1 MNLRLAVSLA
11 IGAAAAGLPGIGTA
25 QSAEKKEKLEE
36 VVVYGKDF
44 VETAN
49 RSGTKTDTPLIETPQ
64 SISIISRDL
73 LDSWG
78 AGKLTEA
85 LRYTP
90 GVNAEPF
97 GIEPRFTSLRLRGFT
112 ANTEAL
118 FRDGLALRNPLSIVS
133 YNLEPYGAERIEIPR
148 GPASALYGLG
158 SPGGLVN
165 YISKVPTGGAFGEV
179 GVETD
184 NHDRMQGTFD
194 VGNALNDDGTVS
206 FRLTGLYREGDTQ
219 IDFVPDDRQFYAAAL
234 RWDIADATSLTF
246 RASAQQDDA
255 MNSQAL
261 PSAGTLL
268 PNPNGTVPISR
279 FTGEP
284 TLDQYDRS
292 EWAAGYQFEHEFNDR
307 LRFVQ
312 NARVN
317 DVDLDDIVVFSTGF
331 LPDLR
336 TMTRNSFWNY
346 GELNSWTIDNQL
358 HWSAGAGSVQHKLLF
373 GVDWQDA
380 EGSSI
385 QHITAAG
392 ATPNLDIFEPVYGV
406 TIVQPAPFRDNDY
419 NLRQLGFY
427 AQDEIK
433 FNDKLIVNLAV
444 RYDDAHSDTFSHLTG
459 TVIQEQD
466 DTATT
471 FRVGTVYLFDNGFA
485 PYASYAESYFPSV
498 GTDAAGNPFEPE
510 TGEQWEVGLKY
521 QPKSF
526 DGIFTVAYFDLTRAN
541 FVTRNQLTL
550 QFEATGQGSTKGVEV
565 EAYAAL
571 GNGLSIIANYN
582 HLETNNDENG
592 NPALEGLEFTQI
604 PDTKASAWLDYN
616 FQGGMLANL
625 GFGIGARYQSSTW
638 SDAANTISSPGF
650 TLYDAAIHY
659 EIGRFRFAL
668 NVQNLEDKIVQSSC
682 FLRNQLLCTFAET
695 RTIRGSVRYRW

>member
-1 MNLRLAVSLA
+1 MNTGLAVSLA
-11 IGAAAAGLPGIGTA
+11 ASAAALLPGLALA
-25 QSAEKKEKLEE
+25 QSAEKLEE
-36 VVVYGKDF
+36 VVVYGRDF

-49 RSGTKTDTPLIETPQ
+49 SSGTKTDTPLIETPQ

-73 LDSWG
+73 LDSWN

-90 GVNAEPF
+90 GVNAEAF
-97 GIEPRFTSLRLRGFT
+97 GFEPRFTGLRLRGFT
-112 ANTEAL
+112 ANTEG
-118 FRDGLALRNPLSIVS
+118 FYRDGLALRNPLFIVS
-133 YNLEPYGAERIEIPR
+133 YNLEPYGAERLEVPR

-165 YISKVPTGGAFGEV
+165 YISKLPTGDSFGEV
-179 GVETD
+179 GIEAG
-184 NHDRMQGTFD
+184 NYDRLQGTFD
-194 VGNALNDDGTVS
+194 VGDALDDDGTVS
-206 FRLTGLYREGDTQ
+206 FRLTGLYRDSETQ
-219 IDFVPDDRQFYAAAL
+219 VDFIPEDRQYLAGSL

-246 RASAQQDDA
+246 LTSYQQDDA

-261 PSAGTLL
+261 PAAGTLL

-292 EWAAGYQFEHEFNDR
+292 EWSAGYQFEHGFSEN
-307 LRFVQ
+307 LRFLQ
-312 NARVN
+312 NARIN

-346 GELNSWTIDNQL
+346 GEMESVTIDNQL
-358 HWSAGAGSVQHKLLF
+358 HWLVGTGAVQHKLLF

-380 EGSSI
+380 DASSI
-385 QHITAAG
+385 QAITAAG
-392 ATPNLDIFEPVYGV
+392 ATPDLDIFEPVYGV
-406 TIVQPAPFRDNDY
+406 TIVEPAPFRNDDY
-419 NLRQLGFY
+419 NLRQLGIY
-427 AQDEIK
+427 VQDEVK
-433 FNDKLIVNLAV
+433 FNEKFIVNLAV
-444 RYDDAHSDTFSHLTG
+444 RYDDAHSDTYSHLVDART
-459 TVIQEQD
+459 QEQD
-466 DTATT
+466 DTQTT
-471 FRVGTVYLFDNGFA
+471 FRVGTVYLFDNGLA

-498 GTDAAGNPFEPE
+498 GLDAAGNPFEPE

-521 QPKSF
+521 QPKAF
-526 DGIFTVAYFDLTRAN
+526 DGIFTIAYFDLTRQN

-550 QFEATGQGSTKGVEV
+550 QFEANGEGSSKGIEV

-571 GNGLSIIANYN
+571 DNGLSIIANYN
-582 HLETNNDENG
+582 HLETNNDKNG
-592 NPALEGLEFTQI
+592 NPDLVGLEFTQI

-616 FQGGMLANL
+616 IPSGALANL
-625 GFGIGARYQSSTW
+625 GFGAGVRYQSSTW

-659 EIGRFRFAL
+659 EWDRFRFAV
-668 NVQNLEDKIVQSSC
+668 NVQNVEDKVVQASC
-682 FLRNQLLCTFAET
+682 FLRNQLLCTFGEA
-695 RTIRGSVRYRW
+695 RTIRGSITYRW